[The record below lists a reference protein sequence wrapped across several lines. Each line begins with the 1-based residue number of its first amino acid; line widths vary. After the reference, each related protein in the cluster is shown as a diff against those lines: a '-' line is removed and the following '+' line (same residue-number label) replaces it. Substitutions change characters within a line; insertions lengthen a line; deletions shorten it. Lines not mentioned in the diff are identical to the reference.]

1 MSEAISEGD
10 ALRRM
15 YRITAD
21 QERSFEEKLP
31 DLLDLGRTYLGVEAG
46 FLTEIDGETQVIVD
60 ARGDHE
66 LLQAGRSCPLSK
78 AYCKRTID
86 LDGALTVQH
95 ARVEGWED
103 DAAYEEFGLEAYIGA
118 KVLVNR
124 EVYGTFCFADT
135 EARDRPFSEGETT
148 FVELMAQWVGHE
160 LFRKQATERIQ
171 RQRDQLEEFTRVV
184 SHDIRN
190 PLGIV
195 EGYLDMA
202 ERTGDPEH
210 FRRCRDAV
218 DRMESLIDDL
228 LFLTR
233 EGQTIGGREEIDLA
247 ALADESWS
255 FVSGDAATLE
265 VNTDRVVMGDWS
277 RLQQV
282 FENLFRNSVEHG
294 RSRDGDAVS
303 RDDENS
309 ETEFSNHSTGSRAE
323 PGDAV
328 EYGGTDV
335 TVRVGDLPD
344 GSGIY
349 VEDDGAGIPEDERD
363 EVFVDGYST
372 DTSGTGLGLTII
384 QQVVSAHGWE
394 IAVTES
400 EEGGARFEITGIEFV
415 ESETDGDK

>member
-1 MSEAISEGD
+1 MSDALSEGD

-21 QERSFEEKLP
+21 QERPFEEKLP
-31 DLLDLGRTYLGVEAG
+31 DLLDLGRAYLDVETG

-78 AYCKRTID
+78 AYCRRTVD
-86 LDGALTVQH
+86 MDGALTVQH
-95 ARVEGWED
+95 ARVEGWES

-118 KVLVNR
+118 KVVVNR

-135 EARDRPFSEGETT
+135 DARDRPFSEDEET
-148 FVELMAQWVGHE
+148 FVELLAQWVGYE
-160 LFRKQATERIQ
+160 LFRKQATERMQ
-171 RQRDQLEEFTRVV
+171 RQRDQLEEFSRVV
-184 SHDIRN
+184 SHDVRN

-195 EGYLDMA
+195 DGYLDLA
-202 ERTGDPEH
+202 EETGDPEH
-210 FRRCRDAV
+210 FERCRDAV

-233 EGQTIGGREEIDLA
+233 EGQAIGGREEVDLA
-247 ALADESWS
+247 ALARESWS
-255 FVSGDAATLE
+255 FVTTGDATLA
-265 VNTDRVVMGDWS
+265 VDTDRVALGDWS

-294 RSRDGDAVS
+294 GDGVS
-303 RDDENS
+303 I
-309 ETEFSNHSTGSRAE
+309 
-323 PGDAV
+323 
-328 EYGGTDV
+328 
-335 TVRVGDLPD
+335 RVGDLAD

-349 VEDDGAGIPEDERD
+349 VEDDGAGIPEAERD
-363 EVFVDGYST
+363 EVFVDGYT
-372 DTSGTGLGLTII
+372 TGASGTGLGLTII

-394 IAVTES
+394 VAVTES
-400 EEGGARFEITGIEFV
+400 AAGGARFEITGMEFV
-415 ESETDGDK
+415 GDGTDGGE

>member
-1 MSEAISEGD
+1 MSDALSEGD

-21 QERSFEEKLP
+21 QERPFEEKLP
-31 DLLDLGRTYLGVEAG
+31 DLLDLGRAYLDVETG

-78 AYCKRTID
+78 AYCRRTVD
-86 LDGALTVQH
+86 MDGALTVQH
-95 ARVEGWED
+95 ARVEGWES

-118 KVLVNR
+118 KVVVNR

-135 EARDRPFSEGETT
+135 DARDRPFSEDEET
-148 FVELMAQWVGHE
+148 FVELLAQWVGYE
-160 LFRKQATERIQ
+160 LFRKQATERMQ
-171 RQRDQLEEFTRVV
+171 RQRDQLEEFSRVV
-184 SHDIRN
+184 SHDVRN

-195 EGYLDMA
+195 DGYLDLA
-202 ERTGDPEH
+202 EETGDPEH
-210 FRRCRDAV
+210 FERCRDAV

-233 EGQTIGGREEIDLA
+233 EGQAIGGREEVDLA
-247 ALADESWS
+247 ALARESWS
-255 FVSGDAATLE
+255 FVTTGDATLA
-265 VNTDRVVMGDWS
+265 VDTDRVALGDWS

-294 RSRDGDAVS
+294 GDGVAI
-303 RDDENS
+303 
-309 ETEFSNHSTGSRAE
+309 
-323 PGDAV
+323 
-328 EYGGTDV
+328 
-335 TVRVGDLPD
+335 RVGDLAD

-349 VEDDGAGIPEDERD
+349 VEDDGAGIPEAERD
-363 EVFVDGYST
+363 EVFVDGYT
-372 DTSGTGLGLTII
+372 TGASGTGLGLTII

-394 IAVTES
+394 VAVTES
-400 EEGGARFEITGIEFV
+400 AAGGARFEITGMEFV
-415 ESETDGDK
+415 GDGTDGDE

>member
-1 MSEAISEGD
+1 MSEGISEGD

-15 YRITAD
+15 YRVTAD
-21 QERSFEEKLP
+21 QERPLEEKLP
-31 DLLDLGRTYLGVEAG
+31 ELLDLGRAYLDVEAG
-46 FLTEIDGETQVIVD
+46 FLTEIDDGRQVIVD

-78 AYCKRTID
+78 AYCKRTVD

-118 KVLVNR
+118 KVVVNR

-135 EARDRPFSEGETT
+135 EARDRPFSEGEET
-148 FVELMAQWVGHE
+148 FVELLAQWVGYE
-160 LFRKQATERIQ
+160 LFRKQATERMQ

-195 EGYLDMA
+195 DGYLDMA

-210 FRRCRDAV
+210 FQRCRDAV
-218 DRMESLIDDL
+218 DRMESLLADL

-233 EGQTIGGREEIDLA
+233 EGQTLGGREEVDLA
-247 ALADESWS
+247 ALARESWS
-255 FVSGDAATLE
+255 FVSGEAAGLA
-265 VNTDRVVMGDWS
+265 VDTDRVVMGDWS

-294 RSRDGDAVS
+294 GD
-303 RDDENS
+303 
-309 ETEFSNHSTGSRAE
+309 
-323 PGDAV
+323 
-328 EYGGTDV
+328 DV
-335 TVRVGDLPD
+335 TVRVGDLAD

-349 VEDDGAGIPEDERD
+349 VEDDGAGIPEEERD
-363 EVFVDGYST
+363 EVFVDGYTT
-372 DTSGTGLGLTII
+372 DVSGTGLGLTII

-394 IAVTES
+394 IALTES
-400 EEGGARFEITGIEFV
+400 DAGGARFEISGMEFV
-415 ESETDGDK
+415 ESETDGDGE

>member
-1 MSEAISEGD
+1 MSEGISEGD

-31 DLLDLGRTYLGVEAG
+31 ELLDLGRAYLDVETG
-46 FLTEIDGETQVIVD
+46 FLTEIDDETQVIVD

-78 AYCKRTID
+78 AYCRRTVD

-95 ARVEGWED
+95 ARVEGWES

-118 KVLVNR
+118 KVVVNR

-135 EARDRPFSEGETT
+135 EARDRPFSDDEET
-148 FVELMAQWVGHE
+148 FVELLAQWVGYE
-160 LFRKQATERIQ
+160 LFRKQATDRMQ

-195 EGYLDMA
+195 DSYLDMA

-210 FRRCRDAV
+210 FQRCRDAV

-255 FVSGDAATLE
+255 FVGAEAATLSVE
-265 VNTDRVVMGDWS
+265 TDRVVLGDWS

-294 RSRDGDAVS
+294 
-303 RDDENS
+303 
-309 ETEFSNHSTGSRAE
+309 GS
-323 PGDAV
+323 
-328 EYGGTDV
+328 DV

-349 VEDDGAGIPEDERD
+349 VEDDGKGIPEDERD
-363 EVFVDGYST
+363 DVFVDGYST
-372 DTSGTGLGLTII
+372 AASGTGLGLTII

-394 IAVTES
+394 VAVTES
-400 EEGGARFEITGIEFV
+400 AEGGARFEITGMEFV
-415 ESETDGDK
+415 ESEPDGGE

>member
-1 MSEAISEGD
+1 MSEGISEGD

-31 DLLDLGRTYLGVEAG
+31 ELLDLGRAYLGVEAG
-46 FLTEIDGETQVIVD
+46 FLTEIDDETQVIVD

-78 AYCKRTID
+78 AYCRRTVD

-95 ARVEGWED
+95 ARVEGWES

-118 KVLVNR
+118 KVVVNR

-135 EARDRPFSEGETT
+135 EARDRPFSDDEET
-148 FVELMAQWVGHE
+148 FVELLAQWVGYE
-160 LFRKQATERIQ
+160 LFRKQATDRMQ

-195 EGYLDMA
+195 DGYLDMA

-210 FRRCRDAV
+210 FQRCRDAL

-247 ALADESWS
+247 TLADESWS
-255 FVSGDAATLE
+255 FVSGEAATLSVE
-265 VNTDRVVMGDWS
+265 TDRVVLGDWS

-282 FENLFRNSVEHG
+282 FENLFRNAIEHG
-294 RSRDGDAVS
+294 GD
-303 RDDENS
+303 
-309 ETEFSNHSTGSRAE
+309 
-323 PGDAV
+323 
-328 EYGGTDV
+328 DV
-335 TVRVGDLPD
+335 TVRVGDLAD
-344 GSGIY
+344 GTGIY
-349 VEDDGAGIPEDERD
+349 VEDDGRGIPEDERD
-363 EVFVDGYST
+363 DVFVDGYST
-372 DTSGTGLGLTII
+372 AASGTGLGLTII

-400 EEGGARFEITGIEFV
+400 AEGGARFEISGMEFV
-415 ESETDGDK
+415 ESETDDGE

>member
-1 MSEAISEGD
+1 MSDALSEGD

-21 QERSFEEKLP
+21 QERPFEEKLP
-31 DLLDLGRTYLGVEAG
+31 DLLDLGRAYLDVETG

-78 AYCKRTID
+78 AYCRRTVD
-86 LDGALTVQH
+86 MDGALTVQH
-95 ARVEGWED
+95 ARVEGWES

-118 KVLVNR
+118 KVVVSR

-135 EARDRPFSEGETT
+135 AARDRPFSEDEET
-148 FVELMAQWVGHE
+148 FVELLAQWVGYE
-160 LFRKQATERIQ
+160 LFRKQATERMQ
-171 RQRDQLEEFTRVV
+171 RQRDQLEEFSRVV
-184 SHDIRN
+184 SHDVRN

-195 EGYLDMA
+195 DGYLDLA
-202 ERTGDPEH
+202 EETGDPEH
-210 FRRCRDAV
+210 FQRCRDAL

-233 EGQTIGGREEIDLA
+233 EGQTIGGREEIDVA
-247 ALADESWS
+247 ALARESWS
-255 FVSGDAATLE
+255 FVSAGGATLA
-265 VNTDRVVMGDWS
+265 VDTDRVVLGDWS

-294 RSRDGDAVS
+294 GDGVAI
-303 RDDENS
+303 
-309 ETEFSNHSTGSRAE
+309 
-323 PGDAV
+323 
-328 EYGGTDV
+328 
-335 TVRVGDLPD
+335 RVGDLAD

-349 VEDDGAGIPEDERD
+349 VEDDGAGIPEAERD
-363 EVFVDGYST
+363 GVFVDGYT
-372 DTSGTGLGLTII
+372 TGASGTGLGLTIV

-394 IAVTES
+394 IGVTES
-400 EEGGARFEITGIEFV
+400 EAGGARFEITGTEFV
-415 ESETDGDK
+415 GDGTDGDE

>member
-1 MSEAISEGD
+1 MSEGISEGD

-31 DLLDLGRTYLGVEAG
+31 ELLDLGRAYLDVETG
-46 FLTEIDGETQVIVD
+46 FLTEIDDETQVIVD

-78 AYCKRTID
+78 AYCRRTVD

-95 ARVEGWED
+95 ARVEGWES

-118 KVLVNR
+118 KVVVNR

-135 EARDRPFSEGETT
+135 EARDRPFSDDEET
-148 FVELMAQWVGHE
+148 FVELLAQWVGYE
-160 LFRKQATERIQ
+160 LFRKQATDRMQ

-195 EGYLDMA
+195 DGYLDMA

-210 FRRCRDAV
+210 FQRCRDAV

-255 FVSGDAATLE
+255 FVGAEAATLSVE
-265 VNTDRVVMGDWS
+265 TDRVVLGDWS

-294 RSRDGDAVS
+294 
-303 RDDENS
+303 
-309 ETEFSNHSTGSRAE
+309 GS
-323 PGDAV
+323 
-328 EYGGTDV
+328 DV

-349 VEDDGAGIPEDERD
+349 VEDDGKGIPEDERD
-363 EVFVDGYST
+363 DVFVDGYST
-372 DTSGTGLGLTII
+372 AASGTGLGLTII

-394 IAVTES
+394 VAVTES
-400 EEGGARFEITGIEFV
+400 AEGGARFEISGMEFV
-415 ESETDGDK
+415 ESEPDGGE

>member
-1 MSEAISEGD
+1 
-10 ALRRM
+10 M

-31 DLLDLGRTYLGVEAG
+31 ELLDLGRTYLDVGAG
-46 FLTEIDGETQVIVD
+46 FLTEIDDETQQIVE

-66 LLQAGRSCPLSK
+66 LLQAGQSCPLSK
-78 AYCKRTID
+78 AYCKRTIG

-118 KVLVNR
+118 KVVVNH

-135 EARDRPFSEGETT
+135 EARDRPFSEDEVT

-160 LFRKQATERIQ
+160 LFRKRATERMQ

-195 EGYLDMA
+195 DGYLDMA
-202 ERTGDPEH
+202 EQTGDPEY
-210 FRRCRDAV
+210 FRRCRDAI

-233 EGQTIGGREEIDLA
+233 EGQTIGGREEVDLA
-247 ALADESWS
+247 ALARDSWS
-255 FVSGDAATLE
+255 FVSAGDATLA
-265 VNTDRVVMGDWS
+265 VDTDRVALGDWS

-294 RSRDGDAVS
+294 GDA
-303 RDDENS
+303 
-309 ETEFSNHSTGSRAE
+309 
-323 PGDAV
+323 
-328 EYGGTDV
+328 V
-335 TVRVGDLPD
+335 TVRVGDLAD
-344 GSGIY
+344 GTGIY
-349 VEDDGAGIPEDERD
+349 VEDDGEGIPEAERSD
-363 EVFVDGYST
+363 VFVDGYT
-372 DTSGTGLGLTII
+372 TGASGTGLGLTII

-394 IAVTES
+394 VAVSES
-400 EEGGARFEITGIEFV
+400 AEGGARFEIAGMEFV
-415 ESETDGDK
+415 GHGADGDE

>member
-1 MSEAISEGD
+1 MSDQLSEGD

-31 DLLDLGRTYLGVEAG
+31 DLLDLGRTYLGVETG
-46 FLTEIDGETQVIVD
+46 FLTEIDGETQLIVE

-78 AYCKRTID
+78 AYCKRTIGVE
-86 LDGALTVQH
+86 GALTVQH

-118 KVLVNR
+118 KVFVDR

-135 EARDRPFSEGETT
+135 EARDRAFSENETT

-160 LFRKQATERIQ
+160 LFRKRATEQ
-171 RQRDQLEEFTRVV
+171 MQEQRDQLGEFTRVV

-195 EGYLDMA
+195 DGYLDMA

-210 FRRCRDAV
+210 FRRCRDAI
-218 DRMESLIDDL
+218 DRIEALIDDL

-233 EGQTIGGREEIDLA
+233 EGQTIGGREEVDLA
-247 ALADESWS
+247 ALARESWS
-255 FVSGDAATLE
+255 FVSADEATLE
-265 VNTDRVVMGDWS
+265 VDTDRVVLGDWS

-294 RSRDGDAVS
+294 
-303 RDDENS
+303 
-309 ETEFSNHSTGSRAE
+309 STGSRAG
-323 PGDAV
+323 PGDSV
-328 EYGGTDV
+328 EHGGGAV
-335 TVRVGDLPD
+335 TVRVGELPD
-344 GSGIY
+344 GAGIF

-372 DTSGTGLGLTII
+372 DASGTGLGLTII

-394 IAVTES
+394 VAVTES
-400 EEGGARFEITGIEFV
+400 AEGGARFEITGMEFV
-415 ESETDGDK
+415 ESGTDDDE

>member
-1 MSEAISEGD
+1 MSDALSEGD

-21 QERSFEEKLP
+21 QERPFEEKLP
-31 DLLDLGRTYLGVEAG
+31 DLLDLGRAYLDVETG

-78 AYCKRTID
+78 AYCRRTVD
-86 LDGALTVQH
+86 MDGALTVQH
-95 ARVEGWED
+95 ARVEGWES

-118 KVLVNR
+118 KVVVSR

-135 EARDRPFSEGETT
+135 AARDRPFSEDEET
-148 FVELMAQWVGHE
+148 FVELLAQWVGYE
-160 LFRKQATERIQ
+160 LFRKQATERMQ
-171 RQRDQLEEFTRVV
+171 RQRDQLEEFSRVV
-184 SHDIRN
+184 SHDVRN

-195 EGYLDMA
+195 DGYLDLA
-202 ERTGDPEH
+202 EETGDPEH
-210 FRRCRDAV
+210 FQRCRDAL

-233 EGQTIGGREEIDLA
+233 EGQTIGGREEIDVA
-247 ALADESWS
+247 ALARESWS
-255 FVSGDAATLE
+255 FVSAGGATLA
-265 VNTDRVVMGDWS
+265 VDTDRVVLGDWS

-294 RSRDGDAVS
+294 GDGVAI
-303 RDDENS
+303 
-309 ETEFSNHSTGSRAE
+309 
-323 PGDAV
+323 
-328 EYGGTDV
+328 
-335 TVRVGDLPD
+335 RVGDLAD

-349 VEDDGAGIPEDERD
+349 VEDDGAGIPEAERD
-363 EVFVDGYST
+363 EVFVDGYT
-372 DTSGTGLGLTII
+372 TGASGTGLGLTII

-400 EEGGARFEITGIEFV
+400 EAGGARFEITGTEFV
-415 ESETDGDK
+415 GDGTDGDE

>member
-1 MSEAISEGD
+1 MSEGISEGD

-31 DLLDLGRTYLGVEAG
+31 ELLDLGRAYLDVETG
-46 FLTEIDGETQVIVD
+46 FLTEIDDETQVIVD

-78 AYCKRTID
+78 AYCRRTVD

-95 ARVEGWED
+95 ARVEGWES

-118 KVLVNR
+118 KVVVNR

-135 EARDRPFSEGETT
+135 EARDRPFSDDEET
-148 FVELMAQWVGHE
+148 FVELLAQWVGYE
-160 LFRKQATERIQ
+160 LFRKQATDRMQ

-195 EGYLDMA
+195 DGYLDMA

-210 FRRCRDAV
+210 FQRCRDAV

-255 FVSGDAATLE
+255 FVGAEAATLSVE
-265 VNTDRVVMGDWS
+265 TDRVVLGDWS

-294 RSRDGDAVS
+294 
-303 RDDENS
+303 
-309 ETEFSNHSTGSRAE
+309 GS
-323 PGDAV
+323 
-328 EYGGTDV
+328 DV

-349 VEDDGAGIPEDERD
+349 VEDDGKGIPEDERD
-363 EVFVDGYST
+363 DVFVDGYST
-372 DTSGTGLGLTII
+372 AASGTGLGLTII

-394 IAVTES
+394 VAVTES
-400 EEGGARFEITGIEFV
+400 AEGGARFEITGMEFV
-415 ESETDGDK
+415 ESEPDGGE

>member
-21 QERSFEEKLP
+21 QERSFEAKLP
-31 DLLDLGRTYLGVEAG
+31 DLLDLGRTYLDVEAG
-46 FLTEIDGETQVIVD
+46 FLTEINDETQVIVD

-78 AYCKRTID
+78 AYCKRTIG
-86 LDGALTVQH
+86 LDGTLTVQH

-124 EVYGTFCFADT
+124 EVYGTFCFAET

-160 LFRKQATERIQ
+160 LFRKQATERMQ

-210 FRRCRDAV
+210 FQRCRDAV

-233 EGQTIGGREEIDLA
+233 EGRTIGGREEIDLA
-247 ALADESWS
+247 ALARESWS
-255 FVSGDAATLE
+255 FVNSDAATLE
-265 VNTDRVVMGDWS
+265 VDTDHVVMGDWS

-294 RSRDGDAVS
+294 
-303 RDDENS
+303 
-309 ETEFSNHSTGSRAE
+309 
-323 PGDAV
+323 
-328 EYGGTDV
+328 GTDV
-335 TVRVGDLPD
+335 TIRMGDLDD
-344 GSGIY
+344 GTGIY

-372 DTSGTGLGLTII
+372 TSSGTGLGLTII

-394 IAVTES
+394 IAVAES
-400 EEGGARFEITGIEFV
+400 DEGGARFEITGIEFV
-415 ESETDGDK
+415 ESGTDGDR

>member
-1 MSEAISEGD
+1 MSEGISEGD

-31 DLLDLGRTYLGVEAG
+31 ELLDLGRAYLDVETG
-46 FLTEIDGETQVIVD
+46 FLTEIDDETQVIVD

-78 AYCKRTID
+78 AYCRRTID

-95 ARVEGWED
+95 ARVEGWES

-118 KVLVNR
+118 KVVVNR

-135 EARDRPFSEGETT
+135 EARDRPFSEDEET
-148 FVELMAQWVGHE
+148 FVELLAQWVGYE
-160 LFRKQATERIQ
+160 LFRKQATERMQ

-184 SHDIRN
+184 SHDVRN

-195 EGYLDMA
+195 DGYLDMA
-202 ERTGDPEH
+202 EGTGDPEH
-210 FRRCRDAV
+210 FRRCRDAL
-218 DRMESLIDDL
+218 DRIESLIDDL

-255 FVSGDAATLE
+255 FVSSEAATLSVE
-265 VNTDRVVMGDWS
+265 TDRVVLGDWS

-294 RSRDGDAVS
+294 GA
-303 RDDENS
+303 
-309 ETEFSNHSTGSRAE
+309 
-323 PGDAV
+323 
-328 EYGGTDV
+328 DV

-349 VEDDGAGIPEDERD
+349 VEDDGTGIPEADRD
-363 EVFVDGYST
+363 EVFVDGYT
-372 DTSGTGLGLTII
+372 TAASGTGLGLTII
-384 QQVVSAHGWE
+384 QQVVSAHGWSV
-394 IAVTES
+394 AATES
-400 EEGGARFEITGIEFV
+400 DEGGARFEISGMEFV
-415 ESETDGDK
+415 ESETDGGE

>member
-1 MSEAISEGD
+1 MSDALSEGD

-21 QERSFEEKLP
+21 QERPFEEKLP
-31 DLLDLGRTYLGVEAG
+31 DLLDLGRAYLDVETG
-46 FLTEIDGETQVIVD
+46 FLTEIDGERQIIVD

-78 AYCKRTID
+78 AYCRRTVD
-86 LDGALTVQH
+86 MDGALTVQH
-95 ARVEGWED
+95 ARVEGWES

-118 KVLVNR
+118 KVVVSR

-135 EARDRPFSEGETT
+135 AARDRPFSEDEET
-148 FVELMAQWVGHE
+148 FVELLAQWVGYE
-160 LFRKQATERIQ
+160 LFRKQATERMQ
-171 RQRDQLEEFTRVV
+171 RQRDQLEEFSRVV
-184 SHDIRN
+184 SHDVRN

-195 EGYLDMA
+195 DGYLDLA
-202 ERTGDPEH
+202 EETGDPEH
-210 FRRCRDAV
+210 FQRCRDAL

-233 EGQTIGGREEIDLA
+233 EGQTIGGREEVDLA
-247 ALADESWS
+247 DLARESWS
-255 FVSGDAATLE
+255 FVSAGDATLA
-265 VNTDRVVMGDWS
+265 VDTDRVVLGDWS

-294 RSRDGDAVS
+294 STSSRP
-303 RDDENS
+303 
-309 ETEFSNHSTGSRAE
+309 E
-323 PGDAV
+323 PGDSV
-328 EYGGTDV
+328 EHGGADV
-335 TVRVGDLPD
+335 AIRVGDLPD

-349 VEDDGAGIPEDERD
+349 VEDDGAGIPEAERD
-363 EVFVDGYST
+363 EVFVDGYT
-372 DTSGTGLGLTII
+372 TGASGTGLGLTII

-400 EEGGARFEITGIEFV
+400 AAGGARFEITGMEFV
-415 ESETDGDK
+415 GDGTNGDR

>member
-1 MSEAISEGD
+1 MSDAISEGD

-21 QERSFEEKLP
+21 QEQSFEEKLP
-31 DLLDLGRTYLGVEAG
+31 DLLDLGRAYLDVEAG
-46 FLTEIDGETQVIVD
+46 FLTSIDGETQVIVD

-78 AYCKRTID
+78 AYCKRTIGV
-86 LDGALTVQH
+86 DGALTVQH

-103 DAAYEEFGLEAYIGA
+103 DAAYEEFGLQAYIGA
-118 KVLVNR
+118 KVFVNR

-135 EARDRPFSEGETT
+135 EARDRPFSGDETT

-160 LFRKQATERIQ
+160 LFRKQATERMQ

-233 EGQTIGGREEIDLA
+233 EGRTIGGREEIGLA

-255 FVSGDAATLE
+255 FVSAGGAALE
-265 VNTDRVVMGDWS
+265 VDTDRVLIGDWS

-282 FENLFRNSVEHG
+282 FENLFRNAVEHG
-294 RSRDGDAVS
+294 GA
-303 RDDENS
+303 
-309 ETEFSNHSTGSRAE
+309 
-323 PGDAV
+323 
-328 EYGGTDV
+328 DV
-335 TVRVGDLPD
+335 TARVGDLPD

-349 VEDDGAGIPEDERD
+349 VEDDGVGIPEDERD
-363 EVFVDGYST
+363 EVLVDGYTT
-372 DTSGTGLGLTII
+372 DASGTGLGLTII

-394 IAVTES
+394 IAVGES
-400 EEGGARFEITGIEFV
+400 AEGGARFEISGMEFV
-415 ESETDGDK
+415 ESEAAADE